1 MQLELQS
8 AYKKNFS
15 CETALIK
22 VYNDVLCCL
31 DSSTGIIMVF
41 LDLSAAFDTVD
52 HDLMLTKLRNTYLI
66 DGNTLNWF
74 KSYLENRQSYV
85 KIDDQLSRGKRSRS
99 GLPQGTILGPV
110 LFSMYIQ
117 DVHKIISSHGLQ
129 YHIYADDIQI
139 YFKYSKSSHSK
150 FYNLKNCL
158 SDIKKWADDN
168 YLKFNE
174 SKTKFINIISEKS
187 KLEITNLD
195 CLDEDTVFVD
205 VVKNLGVLMDHSLN
219 FRFQINKVCR
229 NGFAT
234 LSSLWRVSSRITNI
248 TTKIQIVHATI
259 ISQID
264 YCNSIYICL
273 PNKEIKKLQR
283 LMNGSVRFIY
293 NLRRKDNHSITHY
306 LKKCH
311 FLPVSLR
318 SKFKICCLVFKCVY
332 GGAPEYL
339 SNLLE
344 IKKSLPSL
352 RINSDVTLLQQR
364 KLYKENYKNRAF
376 SIIAPILW
384 NELPHDIREC
394 GSLPIFKSKL
404 KTYYF
409 DQF

>member
-1 MQLELQS
+1 M
-8 AYKKNFS
+8 
-15 CETALIK
+15 
-22 VYNDVLCCL
+22 
-31 DSSTGIIMVF
+31 
-41 LDLSAAFDTVD
+41 
-52 HDLMLTKLRNTYLI
+52 
-66 DGNTLNWF
+66 
-74 KSYLENRQSYV
+74 
-85 KIDDQLSRGKRSRS
+85 
-99 GLPQGTILGPV
+99 
-110 LFSMYIQ
+110 
-117 DVHKIISSHGLQ
+117 
-129 YHIYADDIQI
+129 
-139 YFKYSKSSHSK
+139 
-150 FYNLKNCL
+150 
-158 SDIKKWADDN
+158 
-168 YLKFNE
+168 
-174 SKTKFINIISEKS
+174 
-187 KLEITNLD
+187 
-195 CLDEDTVFVD
+195 
-205 VVKNLGVLMDHSLN
+205 
-219 FRFQINKVCR
+219 
-229 NGFAT
+229 
-234 LSSLWRVSSRITNI
+234 
-248 TTKIQIVHATI
+248 
-259 ISQID
+259 
-264 YCNSIYICL
+264 

-332 GGAPEYL
+332 GGAPVYL